1 MPLTKNSPSP
11 PPSPPFPFRS
21 SPDPSPR
28 TPKPIFLIANPRL
41 EIKLTHR
48 KSSPIKI
55 SNREEIAF
63 FYLVLK
69 GAKASSI
76 QIRREKRR
84 PRTRPLAP
92 KNFSRSNPCARLS
105 QAVQQQIKFSA
116 TTAHRWNFGLCAT
129 IPREPRQARKGA
141 TVAGQLRVPRITR
154 SSSLLLSQVR
164 EPQDVVRV
172 PDEVGGLPSMDDKR

>member
-69 GAKASSI
+69 GAKASSPRRAI
-76 QIRREKRR
+76 HAGALNSIRPPVVRAHSPGASLFLILYPNSPAKNVAPAPGHSR
-84 PRTRPLAP
+84 PKISPARTPVLD
-92 KNFSRSNPCARLS
+92 FL
-105 QAVQQQIKFSA
+105 
-116 TTAHRWNFGLCAT
+116 
-129 IPREPRQARKGA
+129 RQ
-141 TVAGQLRVPRITR
+141 
-154 SSSLLLSQVR
+154 SSSKLNFLPRLPIGGTSGSVQRFPANPARPGR
-164 EPQDVVRV
+164 EQR
-172 PDEVGGLPSMDDKR
+172 